1 MKHIY
6 VEWLLFFLWLVVIS
20 CSEIRGIQVA
30 FMLDTLYKILMMSE
44 YQGTELMLK
53 MVLFASRYKLYP

>member
-20 CSEIRGIQVA
+20 CSEIRGIQVV

>member
-30 FMLDTLYKILMMSE
+30 FMLDTLQNIDDE
-44 YQGTELMLK
+44 WI
-53 MVLFASRYKLYP
+53 SRDRADVKNGLVC